1 MDTEL
6 TLIVGDLVA
15 RTKIVRDRFPDL
27 NHTEVAW
34 VADNFDM
41 IATTPVFEYDM
52 GGYLH
57 RVTMYTRNVNLPK
70 SLRSIP
76 KDDPGRVNILYSID
90 YLPEVI
96 VGVLQRPT
104 LRNLVRMASVMDPDF
119 LSRRRVE
126 RINGVLSPKVLD

>member
-6 TLIVGDLVA
+6 ILIVGDLVA

-104 LRNLVRMASVMDPDF
+104 LRNLVRMASVIDPDF

>member
-6 TLIVGDLVA
+6 ILIVGDLVA